1 MKNENKEITEQQR
14 EDSKNLIEM
23 YGNKKAVDSAAKK
36 ASILDFVSTDST
48 RYFMNGIFYEKGFA
62 IATDGRVLIKQK
74 MNYPA
79 EYEGKIVNP
88 KDGTF
93 IDGEFPKYEKV
104 FSDKVDLID
113 RSSRLAHISGYLSN
127 ATAAVALTEKTRHG
141 GKSFVPVVFE
151 NTVVNPKYLQTA
163 LLYARDR
170 GFNKVLQPD
179 VYEIKD
185 YTDEN
190 GNTVERFYNS
200 EEKSDDKRF
209 EHKYYTFSELPGE
222 VKNSITK
229 DKNNYEKY
237 WFKEINGTTWYFGT
251 VKEKIKIEDK
261 NILLNKVIEFDAPD
275 GSSILVM
282 PMNEPSPDRTYI
294 DNDGI
299 LHNYE
304 ENTFVRTK
312 LLGKGEDFYKN
323 IVKTILKNTE
333 YKDADVNVI
342 FERNLKIAESKMSEV
357 VFPKDKKDC
366 LLYATTLT
374 YADAIGENIDKNNLI
389 FAEGQNSAT
398 LEQFAFSMRLKTFED
413 IIKKPESLFLHKDD
427 LSPEKFL
434 KYAMDKKIVIE
445 NEQPSLSQELESV
458 EVTEPSVDKEEKI
471 TDNVEYVSEI
481 EKIGQVFS
489 SKYEELYNDTS
500 KESLE
505 TQKEAMSQFDKQM
518 ETNETFKRFVNDFV
532 KERGD
537 FLSSDREE
545 AAMIL
550 AIKELNLEQKLGI
563 ALKEI
568 SQEKTVEENKFEI
581 KDFQE
586 NLKDVLSENAENL
599 QTISFTQENYNIL
612 FNRGIVQTPLECVK
626 LGEHQFEKLEAKS
639 REKLLF
645 ATYQTLT
652 TPDFI
657 LEENKENKKSH
668 NYVKSFIFDEK
679 TRAVQDI
686 VVNIEDENVSIS
698 SHERSISNVINKI
711 KNPDQILYIESEIG
725 NLLKQRELDKNQA
738 VDSRADNGKELNSIP
753 LNKEYNRNSLL
764 SIKKLETHLSQK
776 GKNEESKTLPF
787 SIINNKNKG
796 RVNIKFDTTYDNP
809 DFQKIIKELKSNGW
823 KYAPSTKQW
832 YPVGKAVEKAADF
845 AVKLQKCF
853 SDKKEE
859 YKESSVYDGIRFFDR
874 NYNESQEL
882 TKYLNRTLNPHITLK
897 ESSLILEALEHD
909 NSDTIENR
917 NERLGLNKENK
928 LVVLSRK
935 DEKVELKELKD
946 EKHLL
951 NYALVKSIND
961 LEGIK
966 ELQQKNLE
974 TGNAAVIDFMAP
986 IYERTIERK
995 EEVVKEMTSLTES
1008 LFGEKTYSRDMS
1020 SVSDNIEPENLI
1032 HLSFKR
1038 GEDAKLL
1045 EDYAHEHD
1053 NAVLQ
1058 KYAYISGYNKKP
1070 AEIMLKSVE
1079 TLGYEIYVT
1088 PESKQLYLYDEQDK
1102 EKPYTEYDL
1111 PSLFEL
1117 AKNENVLFKEEI
1129 EVINEAEK
1137 IYTKSFNFAKEK
1149 IPYVEIPFSENSKF
1163 KNDCGG
1169 VISLSEFNEKLLE
1182 TEKIMNKNET
1192 FFSEGLSKYEVSNG
1206 DAYGKYA
1213 DAREKGTLTSEQE
1226 YGFGSYKTDVVL
1238 HLFDGTPEIMTYS
1251 MTIDL
1256 GRIHSSI
1263 LDYVKE
1269 TCSYSEVQNAINAT
1283 EDRLYYSSVTEEI
1296 KTEIAKIRDTVAKD
1310 FEVSCEADM
1319 NELKELRDNQKS
1331 LRSAWIANAS
1341 DISNADKELEKI
1353 QKQFAETCKD
1363 FGKEFYKKIDFELL
1377 QESSGINKVTLNN
1390 YILKEIK
1397 NMIIEQT
1404 HKDSRKEYTKNVKEK
1419 FDYALWHDVM
1429 KFIPENTE
1437 ELEKFIQD
1445 AVKEPEIQVEHI
1457 KEEKQNR
1464 VIYSRTSYR
1473 GWEFSPKKDFS
1484 ISSYIRPFDQSD
1496 RSGFIL
1502 MTGLEGKNGF
1512 WNEKVNKELL
1522 HSEGW
1527 SKKGAL
1533 YKALETLSISPLTRD
1548 LLSLK
1553 PEQTFKDMV
1562 SEYSVINA
1570 DTGEDVRKEIL
1581 PDELLRELSL
1591 NEKQPEPN
1599 PHGVAEEIKRI
1610 ENNKALWRENHK
1622 SVNEGDTIGE
1632 DAVSEVLKLSD
1643 GVFEAVLS
1651 RDMGGAGA
1659 AANYLVINKAVASK
1673 CNKNIIA
1680 LAKETDG
1687 LLVFE
1692 NKAAEAYI
1700 RKELIDK
1707 KLCPLPLNNADYY
1720 ERLSD
1725 YVENHPLK
1733 YISLLANTAF
1743 NFENNLKKML
1753 EIEPEQKDILTIGK
1767 KLISMASSEEQKR
1780 IGQKILESGGKDE
1793 ASMKKLFEKWSTH
1806 GIEQEKSKKKDGY
1819 PPRGE
1824 S

>member
-79 EYEGKIVNP
+79 EYEGKLVNP

-104 FSDKVDLID
+104 FPDKVDLID

-127 ATAAVALTEKTRHG
+127 ATAAIALTEKTRYG
-141 GKSFVPVVFE
+141 GKKLVPVVFE

-163 LLYARDR
+163 LLYARDK
-170 GFNKVLQPD
+170 GFNKVLQSD
-179 VYEIKD
+179 NYETKD

-190 GNTVERFYNS
+190 GNTV
-200 EEKSDDKRF
+200 
-209 EHKYYTFSELPGE
+209 
-222 VKNSITK
+222 
-229 DKNNYEKY
+229 
-237 WFKEINGTTWYFGT
+237 
-251 VKEKIKIEDK
+251 EKIKIEDK
-261 NILLNKVIEFDAPD
+261 NILLNKAIEFDAPD

-282 PMNEPSPDRTYI
+282 PIELEPDRTYI

-471 TDNVEYVSEI
+471 TDNVEYASEI

-563 ALKEI
+563 ASKEAELTE
-568 SQEKTVEENKFEI
+568 SAVETEIKKDSNFEI
-581 KDFQE
+581 RKE
-586 NLKDVLSENAENL
+586 TKTLEKSVAKTSE
-599 QTISFTQENYNIL
+599 
-612 FNRGIVQTPLECVK
+612 
-626 LGEHQFEKLEAKS
+626 
-639 REKLLF
+639 
-645 ATYQTLT
+645 
-652 TPDFI
+652 
-657 LEENKENKKSH
+657 
-668 NYVKSFIFDEK
+668 
-679 TRAVQDI
+679 
-686 VVNIEDENVSIS
+686 
-698 SHERSISNVINKI
+698 
-711 KNPDQILYIESEIG
+711 KNTEQ
-725 NLLKQRELDKNQA
+725 
-738 VDSRADNGKELNSIP
+738 
-753 LNKEYNRNSLL
+753 
-764 SIKKLETHLSQK
+764 
-776 GKNEESKTLPF
+776 KTLPF

-946 EKHLL
+946 VKHLL

-986 IYERTIERK
+986 IYERTIARK
-995 EEVVKEMTSLTES
+995 KEVVKEMTSLTES

-1079 TLGYEIYVT
+1079 ALGYEVYVT
-1088 PESKQLYLYDEQDK
+1088 ESKQLYLYDEQDK
-1102 EKPYTEYDL
+1102 EKPYAEYDI

-1117 AKNENVLFKEEI
+1117 AKNENVLSKEEI

-1149 IPYVEIPFSENSKF
+1149 IPYVEVPFSENSKF
-1163 KNDCGG
+1163 KKDCGG

-1182 TEKIMNKNET
+1182 TEKIMDKNES

-1206 DAYGKYA
+1206 DSYGKYA
-1213 DAREKGTLTSEQE
+1213 DAREKGTLTSEQK

-1256 GRIHSSI
+1256 GRIHCSI
-1263 LDYVKE
+1263 YDYIRK
-1269 TCSYSEVQNAINAT
+1269 TCSYDEVRTALNAADDKLNFPEIK
-1283 EDRLYYSSVTEEI
+1283 EEI
-1296 KTEIAKIRDTVAKD
+1296 KSEITKVKNSVAADLENSYEVDMGILEGIREK
-1310 FEVSCEADM
+1310 
-1319 NELKELRDNQKS
+1319 QKP
-1331 LRSAWIANAS
+1331 LRSAYIVNAS
-1341 DISNADKELEKI
+1341 DIDNADKNLEKA
-1353 QKQFAETCKD
+1353 QKNFEKD
-1363 FGKEFYKKIDFELL
+1363 FKRYIKEFYEKIDFELL

-1445 AVKEPEIQVEHI
+1445 AVKEPEIQVEHT